1 MKDLYIPTSTLNFNN
16 ILSSESI
23 SPESFYKERNFGY
36 HHWYSI
42 PENENTNVILLYDS
56 KCFFKRPT
64 SDLEDHPLLIQVRID
79 EKSLSKYAD
88 GIYYSDHTI
97 YLDPWN
103 TKFIFFSSEE
113 KKITL
118 CMSDSSLETKVI
130 QLHRKN
136 NMPVEEKKPQQEY
149 PIVEF
154 KHIDL
159 NTIEIENDFRI
170 NRMKGFLYG
179 YYIGALL
186 SLDKE
191 TVKKLSKSKES
202 LNILSAIESS
212 IEKRTTNHQSERL
225 NFLLKDI
232 LTTGDLYKN
241 LSEINDSKNDSINLK
256 LIDWINKKITQLES
270 EKGKK
275 RLSPDESEVVIIEN
289 NLSSITTLSNKLE
302 QKLFKE
308 WVNTILT
315 SKKYDHKINSF
326 RKELSDDITL
336 KAKDIFATQWR
347 NSDTQKFLNK
357 LRHHIGGE
365 SFDVEWNNGLLSSVA
380 AVVLKGEDWNK
391 LLTFMQTKG
400 MYDYRLAFSMYGAL
414 NGFANLTRDFTDLL
428 FSCDSKYIADVYT
441 EFHGQLLGV
450 DPTYNNVILPSS
462 NTPIDIDKDK
472 TQMEIQII
480 MQAWDKIKK
489 GKRKQDKLLEG
500 LKEALDQCRNNLQI
514 QKFLETLSSYEGW
527 NRKNVVWK
535 EMYNELLPNDNRIIK
550 SNISRKKKIE
560 QTPNLFDIPK
570 ELPKKV
576 KNHQKGDKGKFTYLN
591 IDSIIDV
598 IIKEFSYSDE
608 RIVSN
613 LKQDLNWVLD
623 PKYSVNQTSN
633 ELIDKFKDKLIEG
646 ASSPV
651 SKYGKD
657 ISWKNQLYSKI
668 DIEAIIEKLHLM
680 FD

>member
-212 IEKRTTNHQSERL
+212 IEKRATNHQSERL

-441 EFHGQLLGV
+441 EFHGQLFGERL
-450 DPTYNNVILPSS
+450 DTNLKKEKTTQETEETSS
-462 NTPIDIDKDK
+462 TQTSEFDTLFENIYKNRSSTMKDK
-472 TQMEIQII
+472 EIY
-480 MQAWDKIKK
+480 KK
-489 GKRKQDKLLEG
+489 HYQEHGLTHNFLNAIKQDKTLNKGKGAYEATISTIEKMLNRKQKNKKGSNTLPLFSETNKIPLNTQG
-500 LKEALDQCRNNLQI
+500 INNFYLDNKAWELVQEIIPLSIKDNVKEDFLWFQTEYQKGEQSKYYSKASHENNQVIEALDRYL
-514 QKFLETLSSYEGW
+514 
-527 NRKNVVWK
+527 
-535 EMYNELLPNDNRIIK
+535 IK
-550 SNISRKKKIE
+550 KTYI
-560 QTPNLFDIPK
+560 
-570 ELPKKV
+570 
-576 KNHQKGDKGKFTYLN
+576 KGKYEKE
-591 IDSIIDV
+591 IKQIIQ
-598 IIKEFSYSDE
+598 ILHQQY
-608 RIVSN
+608 
-613 LKQDLNWVLD
+613 
-623 PKYSVNQTSN
+623 
-633 ELIDKFKDKLIEG
+633 DKR
-646 ASSPV
+646 
-651 SKYGKD
+651 
-657 ISWKNQLYSKI
+657 
-668 DIEAIIEKLHLM
+668 
-680 FD
+680 

>member
-1 MKDLYIPTSTLNFNN
+1 MKYLYIPTSTLNFNN

-88 GIYYSDHTI
+88 GVYYSDHTI

-103 TKFIFFSSEE
+103 NKFIFFSSEE

-118 CMSDSSLETKVI
+118 SMSDSSLETKVI

-212 IEKRTTNHQSERL
+212 IEKRATNHQSERL

-441 EFHGQLLGV
+441 EFHGQLFGERLDTNLKKEKVTQEAEETSSTQTPGFDTFFKSICTKCTTV
-450 DPTYNNVILPSS
+450 RKDENNYKKHYQKHGGL
-462 NTPIDIDKDK
+462 TPDFLNAI
-472 TQMEIQII
+472 
-480 MQAWDKIKK
+480 
-489 GKRKQDKLLEG
+489 KQDKTLNKGKGVQKGVISNIEKLLNPSNKKTRKQKNEKDSNFSAKSTKSTHTQNRLPFENTERFDSYPKFNLDNLEYIRQEIENCTPTLTDKVKDLLEED
-500 LKEALDQCRNNLQI
+500 LKWI
-514 QKFLETLSSYEGW
+514 
-527 NRKNVVWK
+527 
-535 EMYNELLPNDNRIIK
+535 
-550 SNISRKKKIE
+550 
-560 QTPNLFDIPK
+560 
-570 ELPKKV
+570 
-576 KNHQKGDKGKFTYLN
+576 
-591 IDSIIDV
+591 
-598 IIKEFSYSDE
+598 
-608 RIVSN
+608 
-613 LKQDLNWVLD
+613 LD
-623 PKYSVNQTSN
+623 PSFSKNCSN
-633 ELIDKFKDKLIEG
+633 EDAIQNFHKKLIEG
-646 ASSPV
+646 KTQPV
-651 SKYGKD
+651 GRRGGD
-657 ISWKNQLYSKI
+657 QSWKNKLYEEL
-668 DIEAIIEKLHLM
+668 DIETIITHLKEV
-680 FD
+680 F